1 MKKTKKALASLA
13 IAGMTLSMVP
23 FNVFAASTIP
33 TRIAGTTAA
42 QTAAAIADYTG
53 YTGTA
58 ILASSESYG
67 MVDALTAGPLAASLK
82 APILLTGAGSSLD
95 AATKAELTKLA
106 VKKVYVTSGTAVIKQ
121 SVIDEVKAM
130 GIEVVA
136 LGGYDRAET
145 SVNIAKQMTGV
156 TKVAVANG
164 IPDALSIASVAAAA
178 NEPILLT
185 DKDALPSSVASYLAG
200 AGVTSADVI
209 GGTGIISDAVKAA
222 LPSATRH
229 AGMTAYDTN
238 NQVIQDFASSLQ
250 FDNIY
255 VANGVTGIDAL
266 AGAPLAAQTKSAIV
280 LTDGKTVPAVAAFTH
295 GKNASA
301 VVTALGGEYVVPET
315 VRAGVAA
322 GQVTPV
328 SNELKITSVTSL
340 DDTNRFLK
348 MEFSKPVS
356 GLEAAN
362 VSIKNAKSGDAY
374 GVKAVSLSADGMTA
388 QLELFAADDGYTILK
403 EATEYIITVNV
414 NGMVLQTTFIR
425 SAHLDEDDN
434 ARVTKID
441 PEGHKFTVSY
451 NDAKDNNKL
460 KTKQLDVPST
470 INFDYMQALGDV
482 VRVWYDGKD
491 NLIKYEIYTKKVVYE
506 AFQFDKKDRIKTLDE
521 EVKYDLADDCVV
533 ILNEGSSGSGSKAEV
548 TATSSSAIA
557 TTFFDGMKDRK
568 YKYGK
573 IIFNDSNEVERI
585 YAYDA
590 SDKPILVKEVD
601 GNYIY
606 GYGTGKN
613 ELDLKDYRIVD
624 PTGKQ
629 VKISDIKPGS
639 VVFFNSDA
647 YAGDG
652 VAIVAPAIVKGEI
665 DNVYEDSFDLAGKEY
680 DYTQGDTN
688 PAAYAP
694 SHKVQYVDED
704 GSFEDLDKSA
714 AEQLQAGGQVEAYFD
729 FSGELWYVKGS
740 LQEVASNSNSL
751 YLQGAIKPYFDSKAD
766 GYMEF
771 DGINSAGDVE
781 SYDTK
786 VKSLDKI
793 TVLKTV
799 KGEGTK
805 VKFEVNK
812 NFPDTETVNAGV
824 TDKKI
829 DKFVIGDKDGKKD
842 TGTSGVKSD
851 ATIIALN
858 KATEVI
864 GTVVTPAAFAVD
876 KAETPNNVIEVTK
889 DDNGKIVGLV
899 FNNLAAKLQSAIDET
914 DKYANGY
921 KLKDSTLVYDV
932 SNASDFDDPDEDD
945 VSVTTWGELKKN
957 GVDISKD
964 KALVYANDKD
974 EVTCLV
980 TYSNSIADDTKN
992 MALLTAVSLDGT
1004 KVVRISALVNGVK
1017 KTYDVKASNDP
1028 GLRAGDLAILAVNA
1042 AGTIVTKI
1050 EDPNT
1055 SVTTTTRFIDGV
1067 VADNGVDVGNGK
1079 IKVNY
1084 VDADNAPQTRT
1095 FKLGTDAEVYK
1106 TKGKKLSDPSVEGG
1120 LRDVSV
1126 GDKVFLGLSSAD
1138 GTFVDVIVI
1147 HN

>member
-106 VKKVYVTSGTAVIKQ
+106 VKKVYVTSGTVVIKQ

-185 DKDALPSSVASYLAG
+185 DKDALPSSVASYLSS

-209 GGTGIISDAVKAA
+209 GGTGVISDAVKAA

-238 NQVIQDFASSLQ
+238 NQVIQDFASSLK

-266 AGAPLAAQTKSAIV
+266 AGAPLAAQTQSAIV

-362 VSIKNAKSGDAY
+362 ISIKNSKSGDVY

-414 NGMVLQTTFIR
+414 NGMVLQTSFIR
-425 SAHLDEDDN
+425 AAHLDEDDN

-441 PEGHKFTVSY
+441 PKGHKFTVSY
-451 NDAKDNNKL
+451 NDAKDSNKL

-491 NLIKYEIYTKKVVYE
+491 NLIKYELYTKKVVYE

-533 ILNEGSSGSGSKAEV
+533 ILNEGSSGSGSKAEI

-601 GNYIY
+601 DNYIY
-606 GYGTGKN
+606 GYGTGGKN
-613 ELDLKDYRIVD
+613 ELDLKDYRIVN
-624 PTGKQ
+624 PMGNQ
-629 VKISDIKPGS
+629 VAISDIKPGS
-639 VVFFNSDA
+639 IVFFNSDA

-680 DYTQGDTN
+680 DYLQGDTN
-688 PAAYAP
+688 PAAYSP
-694 SHKVQYVDED
+694 THKVQYVNED
-704 GSFEDLDKSA
+704 GDLEDLDKSA

-729 FSGELWYVKGS
+729 FSGDLWYVKGA
-740 LQEVASNSNSL
+740 LEQVTSNSDSL
-751 YLQGAIKPYFDSKAD
+751 YLQGDIDPYVDAKGD
-766 GYMEF
+766 GF
-771 DGINSAGDVE
+771 LDIDGINSAGDVE

-793 TVLKTV
+793 TVIDSNRK
-799 KGEGTK
+799 K
-805 VKFEVNK
+805 VKYEVNKLFPGSTTQKIDKFAIGVSGTNIKSTTVGAVKPAAILALDKDGGVIGEVISLASFIPLNVGPAVHTNNVVEVNK
-812 NFPDTETVNAGV
+812 NDN
-824 TDKKI
+824 
-829 DKFVIGDKDGKKD
+829 
-842 TGTSGVKSD
+842 
-851 ATIIALN
+851 
-858 KATEVI
+858 
-864 GTVVTPAAFAVD
+864 GTVV
-876 KAETPNNVIEVTK
+876 
-889 DDNGKIVGLV
+889 GLT
-899 FNNLAAKLQSAIDET
+899 FNQTATDLKSDIDEK
-914 DKYANGY
+914 DKYANGF

-932 SNASDFDDPDEDD
+932 SNADKYSDPDEDD
-945 VSVTTWGELKKN
+945 VSVTTWGQLKKN
-957 GVDISKD
+957 GVDINKD
-964 KALVYANDKD
+964 KALVYVNDKD

-980 TYSNSIADDTKN
+980 TYSNSIADDAEN
-992 MALLTAVSLDGT
+992 MALITSVSKDGS
-1004 KVVRISALVNGVK
+1004 KIVRISALVNGTK
-1017 KTYDVKASNDP
+1017 KTYEVKDSKAD
-1028 GLRAGDLAILAVNA
+1028 LTAGQLAVIKVNS
-1042 AGTIVTKI
+1042 AGTIVTSIKKAVD
-1050 EDPNT
+1050 ENRLVEGK
-1055 SVTTTTRFIDGV
+1055 VTW
-1067 VADNGVDVGNGK
+1067 VDVGNGK
-1079 IKVNY
+1079 VKVNVTTPGGIVEKEY
-1084 VDADNAPQTRT
+1084 
-1095 FKLGTDAEVYK
+1095 KLGTDAEVYK
-1106 TKGKKLSDPSVEGG
+1106 AKGKKVTDPSVEGG

-1126 GDKVFLGLSSAD
+1126 DDNVWLGLSSED
-1138 GTFVDVIVI
+1138 GPFVDTIVI
-1147 HN
+1147 K